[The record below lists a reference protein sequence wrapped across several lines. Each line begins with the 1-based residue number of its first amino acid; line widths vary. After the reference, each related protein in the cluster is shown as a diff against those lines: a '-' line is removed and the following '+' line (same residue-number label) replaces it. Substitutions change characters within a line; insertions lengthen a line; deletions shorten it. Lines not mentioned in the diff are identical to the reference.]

1 MKINMPMKI
10 ILGIL
15 TAWVVIYPIIFF
27 LAWIVMVFSF
37 ASQAN
42 QNTSEPN
49 GLALLV
55 FPVFFIIICSAFLQI
70 GLEIF
75 YIVHIIL
82 NKVGGDF
89 LRALL
94 GVGLVFFPFIAMPVY
109 YFIYILPEIPPK
121 WAQISTSG

>member
-1 MKINMPMKI
+1 MKI

-42 QNTSEPN
+42 QNISEPN

-70 GLEIF
+70 GLEVF
-75 YIVHIIL
+75 YIVHTII
-82 NKVGGDF
+82 NKVGWDV
-89 LRALL
+89 LRAIL
-94 GVGLVFFPFIAMPVY
+94 GVGLVFFPFVAMPVY
-109 YFIYILPEIPPK
+109 YFIYILPETPPR
-121 WAQISTSG
+121 WAQISTNG